1 MKVSIPSRV
10 ESGAAIA
17 SPIGLNIREPIAS
30 KDETLESESLGT
42 LRCNAVLQRV
52 PHRSNVIPNKK
63 AQTAITASDW
73 GLPRDA
79 I

>member
-1 MKVSIPSRV
+1 MPSKV

-30 KDETLESESLGT
+30 KEETLESESLGT
-42 LRCNAVLQRV
+42 LRCRAVLQRV
-52 PHRSNVIPNKK
+52 PHRSNVMPNKK
-63 AQTAITASDW
+63 APTMITDSDW
-73 GLPRDA
+73 GLARDA

>member
-1 MKVSIPSRV
+1 MPSKV

-17 SPIGLNIREPIAS
+17 SPIGLNMREPIAS

-42 LRCNAVLQRV
+42 LRCRAVLQRV
-52 PHRSNVIPNKK
+52 PQRSNVMPNKK
-63 AQTAITASDW
+63 APTMITASDW
-73 GLPRDA
+73 GLARDA

>member
-1 MKVSIPSRV
+1 MPSKV

-17 SPIGLNIREPIAS
+17 SPIGLNMREPIAS

-42 LRCNAVLQRV
+42 LRCKAVLQRV
-52 PHRSNVIPNKK
+52 PQRSNVMPNKK
-63 AQTAITASDW
+63 APTMITASDW
-73 GLPRDA
+73 GLARDA

>member
-1 MKVSIPSRV
+1 MPSKV

-17 SPIGLNIREPIAS
+17 SPIGLNMREPIAS

-42 LRCNAVLQRV
+42 LRCKAVLQRV
-52 PHRSNVIPNKK
+52 PHKSKVIPNRK
-63 AQTAITASDW
+63 APTIITDSDW
-73 GLPRDA
+73 GLAREA

>member
-1 MKVSIPSRV
+1 MPSKV

-17 SPIGLNIREPIAS
+17 SPIGLNISEPIAS

-52 PHRSNVIPNKK
+52 PQRSNVMPNKK
-63 AQTAITASDW
+63 APTMIMASDW
-73 GLPRDA
+73 GLARDA

>member
-1 MKVSIPSRV
+1 MPSSV

-42 LRCNAVLQRV
+42 LRCSAVLQRV
-52 PHRSNVIPNKK
+52 PQRSNVIPNKK
-63 AQTAITASDW
+63 APTMITASDW
-73 GLPRDA
+73 GLAREA

>member
-1 MKVSIPSRV
+1 MPSKV

-17 SPIGLNIREPIAS
+17 SPIGLNMREPIAS

-42 LRCNAVLQRV
+42 LRCKAVLQRV
-52 PHRSNVIPNKK
+52 PQRSNVMPNKK
-63 AQTAITASDW
+63 APTMITVSDW
-73 GLPRDA
+73 GLAREA